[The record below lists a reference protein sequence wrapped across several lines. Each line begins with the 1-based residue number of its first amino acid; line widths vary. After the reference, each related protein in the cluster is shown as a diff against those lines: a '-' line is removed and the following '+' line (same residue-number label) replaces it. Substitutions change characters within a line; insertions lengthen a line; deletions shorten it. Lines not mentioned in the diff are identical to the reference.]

1 MRLFTQ
7 NVLVTKEDLDENRHV
22 NNVQFLS
29 WIQEISRAHWTT
41 VAPKE
46 LVDNYVWVVRNHNI
60 TYHQSAFLEDK
71 LQLVTQ
77 IVKWKGP
84 LCWRKVEIIDS
95 KSNNI
100 LVSALT
106 EWCML
111 EQKSMKPK
119 RIHEQLIELFS

>member
-7 NVLVTKEDLDENRHV
+7 TVLVTIEHLDENKHV
-22 NNVQFLS
+22 NNVQFLT
-29 WIQEISRAHWTT
+29 WIQEISRAHWSTI
-41 VAPKE
+41 APKE
-46 LVDNYVWVVRNHNI
+46 VVDNYVWVVRNHNI
-60 TYHQSAFLEDK
+60 TYHKSAFLDDK
-71 LQLVTQ
+71 LKLVTQ
-77 IVKWKGP
+77 ISKWKGP

-111 EQKSMKPK
+111 ERKSMKPK
-119 RIHEQLIELFS
+119 RIHEHLIELFS